1 MTADDLERELDVA
14 VRLAHQAG
22 ATIMSYYRTG
32 LPVEHK
38 VGDEPVTIAD
48 WAADDLISAGL
59 RAAFPGDGVLT
70 EESDDDLSRLEK
82 ERVWIVDPLD
92 GTTEFIA
99 ETGDFVVQIGLA
111 VVGQPVL
118 GVVYQPTTARLFFAV
133 RGHGA
138 YRVCDG
144 RTRRLQV
151 SNVADPSQMCLVVSR
166 SHYSNFVEAA
176 RQMLG
181 IQSVR
186 RVGSVGLKA
195 EQVAR
200 GVCDLYLG
208 TTVAKE
214 WDICAPHALLSE
226 AGGVLTNLCGEPMTY
241 NKPEPLGCRGLV
253 GSNGLV
259 HDEVVES
266 LAPLRRQAEG

>member
-1 MTADDLERELDVA
+1 
-14 VRLAHQAG
+14 
-22 ATIMSYYRTG
+22 MSYYRTG

-38 VGDEPVTIAD
+38 AGDEPVTVAD
-48 WAADDLISAGL
+48 RVADDQISAGL
-59 RAAFPGDGVLT
+59 RAAFPADGVLT
-70 EESDDDLSRLEK
+70 EESDDDPSRLEK

-111 VVGQPVL
+111 VAGQPVL
-118 GVVYQPTTARLFFAV
+118 GVVYQPTTDRLFFAV

-138 YRVCDG
+138 YSVCNG
-144 RTRRLQV
+144 QSRKLQV
-151 SNVADPSQMCLVVSR
+151 SNVADPARMRLVVSR
-166 SHYSNFVEAA
+166 SHYSSFVEAA
-176 RQMLG
+176 RLKLG

-208 TTVAKE
+208 MTVAKE

-226 AGGVLTNLCGEPMTY
+226 AGGVLTNLCGQPMTY
-241 NKPEPLGCRGLV
+241 NKPGLLECRGLV
-253 GSNGLV
+253 GSNGMV
-259 HDEVVES
+259 HDEIVES
-266 LAPLRRQAEG
+266 LASLRRQPEG